1 MNIDNFLVTMEVR
14 LNKCYTEEQRDFI
27 KNLDTP
33 GICSHPWV
41 QVNSISSSWFIT
53 D

>member
-27 KNLDTP
+27 KNLGYTGDLFRIP
-33 GICSHPWV
+33 GYR
-41 QVNSISSSWFIT
+41 
-53 D
+53 